1 MTRQDVEELFA
12 RRQQARARRD
22 SAALAMLHSPDC
34 VLESPMAG
42 GTVQGRRAIEQVYRA
57 WFTAFPDV
65 TFSVDEALII
75 DGDRVAQRVTSSGTD
90 TGGFLSFPPTGKAF
104 RVPLVL
110 LFTLADNKIV
120 HERRIYDFTGML
132 IQIGVLKAKPVQ

>member
-1 MTRQDVEELFA
+1 MTRQDVEELFE
-12 RRQQARARRD
+12 RRQQALARRD
-22 SAALAMLHSPDC
+22 SAALAMLHSQDG
-34 VLESPMAG
+34 VLESPTAG
-42 GTVQGRRAIEQVYRA
+42 GPVQGRRAIEQVYRA

-65 TFSVDEALII
+65 KFSVEELLI
-75 DGDRVAQRVTSSGTD
+75 DGDRVAQRLTTSGTD
-90 TGGFLSFPPTGKAF
+90 TGGFLNLPPTGKAF

-110 LFTLADNKIV
+110 LCTLADNKIV